1 MTPGCSTANVQSASK
16 KADAASVT
24 VATVTRKDVPV
35 EVRAIGNVEAYAAIS
50 VKAQIGGELT
60 QVYFKEGDS
69 VKKGD
74 LLFQIDPRPYQEA
87 IKQAEANLA
96 RDAALLTQAEANRAH
111 DAAQEKYAREQSLR
125 YAKLFEQGVLSRD
138 QADQIR
144 SDADARAEGVRADQA
159 AIESARA
166 AVNADKAAID
176 NIKLQLNYC
185 SIRSPIDGR
194 TGNLAIKQ
202 GNLVKATDVELVT
215 INQVQP
221 IYVTFSVPEDRLP
234 EIRRHMA
241 QGNLAVL
248 AYRPSETT
256 ALGQG
261 TITFIDNAID
271 PTTGT
276 IKLKGTFR
284 NEGGNLWPG
293 QFVSVVLRLSTR
305 PNAIVV
311 PSQVVQTGQAGSY
324 VFVVK
329 PDDTVEMRTVTKGTR
344 IGSEVEVEQGL
355 QPGETVVS
363 DGQLRLAPGMRVQ
376 VRK

>member
-1 MTPGCSTANVQSASK
+1 M
-16 KADAASVT
+16 
-24 VATVTRKDVPV
+24 
-35 EVRAIGNVEAYAAIS
+35 
-50 VKAQIGGELT
+50 
-60 QVYFKEGDS
+60 
-69 VKKGD
+69 
-74 LLFQIDPRPYQEA
+74 
-87 IKQAEANLA
+87 
-96 RDAALLTQAEANRAH
+96 
-111 DAAQEKYAREQSLR
+111 
-125 YAKLFEQGVLSRD
+125 
-138 QADQIR
+138 
-144 SDADARAEGVRADQA
+144 
-159 AIESARA
+159 
-166 AVNADKAAID
+166 
-176 NIKLQLNYC
+176 
-185 SIRSPIDGR
+185 
-194 TGNLAIKQ
+194 
-202 GNLVKATDVELVT
+202 T
-215 INQVQP
+215 INQLHP

-261 TITFIDNAID
+261 AITFIDNAID

-293 QFVSVVLRLSTR
+293 QFVAVVLRLSTR

-311 PSQVVQTGQAGSY
+311 PSRVVQTGQAGSY

-329 PDDTVEMRTVTKGTR
+329 PDDTVEMRTVTKGPR